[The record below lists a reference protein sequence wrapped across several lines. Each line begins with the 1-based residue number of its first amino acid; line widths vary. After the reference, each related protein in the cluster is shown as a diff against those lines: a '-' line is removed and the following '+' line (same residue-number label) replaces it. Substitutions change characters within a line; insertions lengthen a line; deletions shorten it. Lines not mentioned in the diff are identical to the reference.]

1 MGEQQPSTGPTGSTP
16 EDDASSSADVAYL
29 PIGLVFLIL
38 GLSGLVSDSMR
49 YASFAFLPVGVTFL
63 VLALRSRGTGEA
75 EPAAAP
81 APGEPGEPGPDVTPR

>member
-1 MGEQQPSTGPTGSTP
+1 MGEQQPSTGPAGSAGK
-16 EDDASSSADVAYL
+16 EDASTADVAYL

-63 VLALRSRGTGEA
+63 VLALRSRGADET
-75 EPAAAP
+75 EPDR
-81 APGEPGEPGPDVTPR
+81 EPGPDVTPR